1 MVFGSNVLDRHRH
14 TIFTNLVSSDRKHAV
29 IGSNGLIADLC
40 RQMDRV
46 VIVGFIVVLFKV
58 IRQFLDVILIAETI
72 AVILGQFIIGK

>member
-1 MVFGSNVLDRHRH
+1 MVFGSNVLDRHRY
-14 TIFTNLVSSDRKHAV
+14 TAVADVASGDCKHAV
-29 IGSNGLIADLC
+29 IGLNIFCTIVS